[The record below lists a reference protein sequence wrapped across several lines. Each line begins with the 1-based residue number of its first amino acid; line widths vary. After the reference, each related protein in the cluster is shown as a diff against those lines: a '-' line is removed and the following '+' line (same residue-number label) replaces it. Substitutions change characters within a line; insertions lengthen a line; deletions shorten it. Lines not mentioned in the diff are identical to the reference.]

1 MAHVVLVED
10 NELLAEMYQHSLL
23 AKGYQC
29 SIAYDGVTGLDL
41 IEHTVPDL
49 VLLDLMLPQMSG
61 DEVLQRMRNNE
72 RCKDIKVIILTN
84 ISESEAPESLQSLK
98 FERYIVKADA
108 TLSGVLEIVGQTIG
122 PSPQPA

>member
-1 MAHVVLVED
+1 
-10 NELLAEMYQHSLL
+10 
-23 AKGYQC
+23 
-29 SIAYDGVTGLDL
+29 
-41 IEHTVPDL
+41 
-49 VLLDLMLPQMSG
+49 MLPQMSG
-61 DEVLQRMRNNE
+61 DEVLQRMRNSE